1 MKLTLDSQL
10 LMRDIRYEAWASND
24 MFCDLQVIVNKSRA
38 KFRTMVWRIPI
49 QIDDIEKISPISE
62 HIKSM
67 LRSHS
72 IVFLGK
78 EAPYCFLSHIE
89 RSYAELTF
97 GCNLKQVVSPLT
109 RL

>member
-1 MKLTLDSQL
+1 
-10 LMRDIRYEAWASND
+10 
-24 MFCDLQVIVNKSRA
+24 MFCQLQVIVNKSRA
-38 KFRTMVWRIPI
+38 KFRSMVRKIPL
-49 QIDDIEKISPISE
+49 QIDDVEKISPISE

-78 EAPYCFLSHIE
+78 EAPYCYLSHIE

-97 GCNLKQVVSPLT
+97 GCNLKQVVGLDFLMFMNLIFFSQLCNHECST
-109 RL
+109 